1 MDQPAPDA
9 RAYHAPVMVEE
20 VVSYL
25 HPVTSGW
32 FVDATFGGGG
42 HTRALLDR
50 HRDIRVV
57 AVDRDPDA
65 LREAPIDERIVVVA
79 DNYRNLAAILD
90 RTPAPDRVD
99 GILFDLGVSSHQLDE
114 PGRGFSYRLDGPLDM
129 RMGPDATRTAA
140 DLVNDAD
147 EGELADI
154 IRRYGEDRFASRIA
168 AAIVEHRPFSS
179 TTDLARCV
187 AEAVPA
193 AVRRS
198 KHPARKTFQAIRIAV
213 NDELAG
219 LSEAIEAA
227 VGSLV
232 VGGRIVVMSYHSLE
246 DRIVK
251 VAFSDHARTCTC
263 PPGLPVCACG
273 ATPDLRLLSRKAIK
287 PSSGEVAANP
297 RARSAVLR
305 AAERIPT

>member
-1 MDQPAPDA
+1 
-9 RAYHAPVMVEE
+9 MVDE
-20 VVSYL
+20 VVSFL
-25 HPVTSGW
+25 QPVSSGW

-50 HRDIRVV
+50 HRDVRIV

-65 LREAPIDERIVVVA
+65 LREATTDERIVVVA

-90 RTPAPDRVD
+90 RSPAPDRVD

-129 RMGPDATRTAA
+129 RMGPDAAGTAA
-140 DLVNDAD
+140 DLVNGAD
-147 EGELADI
+147 QGELTDI
-154 IRRYGEDRFASRIA
+154 IRRYGEDPFASRIA
-168 AAIVEHRPFSS
+168 AAIVGHRPFSS

-187 AEAVPA
+187 ADAVPA
-193 AVRRS
+193 AARRS

-227 VGSLV
+227 IGCLV

-251 VAFSDHARTCTC
+251 VAFRDHARTCTC
-263 PPGLPVCACG
+263 PPGLPVCRCG
-273 ATPDLRLLSRKAIK
+273 ATPDLRLLTRKAIK
-287 PSSGEVAANP
+287 PSPEEVAANP

-305 AAERIPT
+305 AAERIST